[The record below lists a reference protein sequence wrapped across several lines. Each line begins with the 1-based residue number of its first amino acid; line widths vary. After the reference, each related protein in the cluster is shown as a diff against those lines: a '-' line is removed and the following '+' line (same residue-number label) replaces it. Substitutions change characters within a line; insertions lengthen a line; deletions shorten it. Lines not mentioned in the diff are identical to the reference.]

1 MVQPNKM
8 WILRLSLCIV
18 RTMHLIKPQHVC
30 LVILSQLPEKMDEM
44 HIMFIQQTNIYKHE
58 VETNRDFI
66 SLEEKEKIK

>member
-1 MVQPNKM
+1 
-8 WILRLSLCIV
+8 
-18 RTMHLIKPQHVC
+18 MHLIKPQHVC